1 MRAFPMAVVL
11 FVAAAAQAQTA
22 EAPAGQPAAPRLYVI
37 GTAHLDTQW
46 RWTIRDTIDDFLPET
61 LRGNF
66 ALLEKYPN
74 YVFSFEGAF
83 RYALMKEY
91 YPQEYVR
98 LKRYVR
104 DGRWK
109 VAGSWVDA
117 VDPNIPSPES
127 LIRHALYGNGYFRRE
142 FGVGS
147 RDVFLPDCFGFDFAL
162 PSVAAHSGLVAFST
176 QKLTWGS
183 SIRIPFDVG
192 LWEGV
197 DGSTLIASINPG
209 DYAAAIRSNLDL
221 DPDVYAIIDRQA
233 AMSGLPVAMRYFGT
247 GDVGIP
253 PFDAS
258 VALLE
263 QAIAGGAPL
272 EVVSAG
278 PDQLARDLIAA
289 HDRAA
294 LERLPR
300 YRGEFLLTSHGA
312 GCYTSQAA
320 MKRYNRINQRLADA
334 AERAA
339 VTADWLGG
347 LAYPRETLREAW
359 TRFLW
364 HQFHDD
370 LTGTSV
376 PEAYPFSWNDE
387 AITAN
392 QFADVLST
400 AVGAVARALDTR
412 VGGQALV
419 VYNPLALEREDVVE
433 ASVRFPGGA
442 PAAVRVTGPDGRAVP
457 AQLAAAAGEQ
467 ATLMVVARVAPVSFS
482 VFNVEPA
489 KVPAPGGELAVD
501 RRSLSNDRYRV
512 TLDQD
517 GDIASVFDKSL
528 GRELLAA
535 PLRLQLF
542 GDEPRK
548 WAAWEIEYSAL
559 AAPPRE
565 FVAGPATIRV
575 VEDGPARVA
584 LEIVR
589 DAAGSTFTQRIRLA
603 AGAAGDRVELLT
615 DVDWRSTGTLL
626 KAVFPVAAANR
637 LASYDLGL
645 GVAERGTNR
654 PNLYEV
660 PAQQWADVT
669 DDSGTFGVAVLNDSR
684 HGWDKPDEHTLRL
697 TLVHTPSVVPS
708 WDWLADQA
716 TNDLGRHRVLMAL
729 AGHAGDWR
737 AGRVPETADRLNQP
751 LLAWQVPAHPGTLG
765 RAFSLLQV
773 EGGEGGATPVA
784 VRAVKLAEE
793 SDEVVVRLFE
803 TSGRPVQGATVRFA
817 RSAVA
822 VRELNGAEEPLEGL
836 ARGGALPDDDRP
848 PLALRGGAVVLDF
861 KPFRPRTVAVRLAA
875 PPTTVDPPAAT
886 PLELPFNRDGIS
898 GDDART
904 DGDFDG
910 AGRTIAGDLLPA
922 ELTSGGIPFH
932 TGPNAP
938 GRANVLECRGQTFE
952 LPAGGHDRLY
962 LLAAVVGG
970 DRPTTFTVD
979 GRPVTRTVPDW
990 AEPVGQWDNRLVVG
1004 ELQADPARIAPGYAK
1019 TVPVAWVGTHRHG
1032 ARGENEAYAFTHL
1045 FRIAIDLP
1053 AGARRVALPDDPQ
1066 VRILAATVA
1075 TNDNDDALPAQAF
1088 VDPAVAT
1095 VVHIDAPHRIFVEPM
1110 AVALTSPVPG
1120 ATIRYTVD
1128 GSEPTTASA
1137 VYREPLRLERTTTV
1151 KARAFAPG
1159 LDDRF
1164 VASAVFTRVV
1174 PMPAAAVDRATLA
1187 PGLACRLYEGE
1198 WRSLPDFAALTP
1210 VRTLTLPAVG
1220 LPSDGPKER
1229 FGLVCVGLLE
1239 VLADGLYSV
1248 SLRSEDDSALLVN
1261 GEKVVEKKNIDFT
1274 SARAEVALATGL
1286 HPIEVR
1292 YYQRDFTLGLELK
1305 IDGPEQP
1312 LAPVPPGRLY
1322 HVAAGDRTAAAK
1334 PGPRTEE
1341 P

>member
-1 MRAFPMAVVL
+1 MAPVL
-11 FVAAAAQAQTA
+11 LLAVAAQAADAPAT
-22 EAPAGQPAAPRLYVI
+22 EAPAPRLYVV

-66 ALLEKYPN
+66 ALFEKYPN

-83 RYALMKEY
+83 RYALAREY
-91 YPQEYVR
+91 YPQEYER

-127 LIRHALYGNGYFRRE
+127 LIRHALYGNGFFRRE
-142 FGVGS
+142 LGVTS
-147 RDVFLPDCFGFDFAL
+147 RDVFLPDCFGFGFAL

-197 DGSTLIASINPG
+197 DGSTLIAAINPG

-221 DPDVYAIIDRQA
+221 DPDVYAIVDRQA
-233 AMSGLPVAMRYFGT
+233 ALSGLPVAMRYFGT

-258 VALLE
+258 VARLE
-263 QAIAGGAPL
+263 EAIAGGAPL
-272 EVVSAG
+272 EVKSAA
-278 PDQLARDLIAA
+278 PDQLARDLIAS

-320 MKRYNRINQRLADA
+320 MKRYNRLNQRLADA

-347 LAYPRETLREAW
+347 LPYPRDTLREAW

-376 PEAYPFSWNDE
+376 PEAYVFSWNDE
-387 AITAN
+387 AIAAN
-392 QFADVLST
+392 RFADVLST

-433 ASVRFPGGA
+433 ATVRFPGGA
-442 PAAVRVTGPDGRAVP
+442 PAAVRVSGPDGRAVP
-457 AQLAAAAGEQ
+457 AQLSAAAGEQ
-467 ATLMVVARVAPVSFS
+467 ATVTFVARVAPVSFS
-482 VFNVEPA
+482 VFNVESA
-489 KVPAPGGELAVD
+489 RVPAPAGELAVD
-501 RRSLSNDRYRV
+501 RRGLSNDRYRV
-512 TLDQD
+512 TLDEA
-517 GDIASVFDKSL
+517 GDVASVFDKQIA
-528 GRELLAA
+528 RELLAG

-548 WAAWEIEYSAL
+548 WSAWEIEYSAL

-565 FVAGPATIRV
+565 VVAGPAEVRV

-589 DAAGSTFTQRIRLA
+589 EAAGSTFTQRISLA

-626 KAVFPVAAANR
+626 KAAFPVTAANR

-660 PAQQWADVT
+660 PAQQWADLT
-669 DDSGTFGVAVLNDSR
+669 DASGTFGVAVLNDSR
-684 HGWDKPDEHTLRL
+684 HGWDKPDGQTLRL
-697 TLVHTPSVVPS
+697 TLVHTPAVVRS
-708 WDWLADQA
+708 WDWLDDQA
-716 TNDLGRHRVLMAL
+716 SNDLGRHRVLMAL
-729 AGHAGDWR
+729 AGHRGDWR
-737 AGRVPETADRLNQP
+737 AGRVPESADRLNQP

-773 EGGEGGATPVA
+773 EGGEGGATPIA

-803 TSGRPVQGATVRFA
+803 TSGRPVQGATLRFA
-817 RSAVA
+817 RPVVA

-836 ARGGALPDDDRP
+836 ARGGALADDERP
-848 PLALRGGAVVLDF
+848 PLALEGGRVVLDF
-861 KPFRPRTVAVRLAA
+861 APFRPRTIAVRLSE
-875 PPTTVDPPAAT
+875 PPATVASPVAR
-886 PLELPFNRDGIS
+886 PLALPFDRDGIS
-898 GDDART
+898 GDAART

-922 ELTSGGIPFH
+922 ELTSGGIPFR
-932 TGPNAP
+932 TGPQAP
-938 GRANVLECRGQTFE
+938 GRANVLDCRGQALA
-952 LPAGGHDRLY
+952 LPEGDHDRLY
-962 LLAAVVGG
+962 LLAAAVGG
-970 DRPTTFTVD
+970 DRQATFTID
-979 GRPVTRTVPDW
+979 GSAVTATVPDW
-990 AEPVGQWDNRLVVG
+990 AEAVGQWDNRLVAG
-1004 ELQADPARIAPGYAK
+1004 ELQTDPARIAPGYAK
-1019 TVPVAWVGTHRHG
+1019 TSPVAWVGTHRHG
-1032 ARGENEAYAFTHL
+1032 ARGENEAYAFTQL
-1045 FRIAIDLP
+1045 FRVAIDLP
-1053 AGARRVALPDDPQ
+1053 PGARTVTLPDDPR
-1066 VRILAATVA
+1066 VRVLAATVA
-1075 TNDNDDALPAQAF
+1075 RNDNDDALPAQPF
-1088 VDPAVAT
+1088 VDAGTAT
-1095 VVHIDAPHRIFVEPM
+1095 VVHVDAPRRIFVEPM
-1110 AVALTSPVPG
+1110 TVTLTSPNPG
-1120 ATIRYTVD
+1120 ATIRYTTD
-1128 GSEPTTASA
+1128 GSEPTVASPT
-1137 VYREPLRLERTTTV
+1137 YGEPLRLERTTTIR
-1151 KARAFAPG
+1151 ARAFAPG
-1159 LDDRF
+1159 FDDRF
-1164 VASAVFTRVV
+1164 VAAAKFTRVV
-1174 PMPAAAVDRATLA
+1174 PKPAATVNRATLA

-1198 WRSLPDFAALTP
+1198 WRALPDFATLTP

-1220 LPSDGPKER
+1220 LPADAPRER
-1229 FGLVCVGLLE
+1229 FGLVCEGLLE
-1239 VLADGLYSV
+1239 VPADGVYTV
-1248 SLRSEDDSALLVN
+1248 ALRSEDGSALLVD
-1261 GEKVVEKKNIDFT
+1261 GEKVVEKDNIDFT
-1274 SARAEVALATGL
+1274 SARAEVALAAGL
-1286 HPIEVR
+1286 HEIEVR

-1305 IDGPEQP
+1305 IDGPGQP

-1322 HVAAGDRTAAAK
+1322 HVDAGEKVAVAR
-1334 PGPRTEE
+1334 PGPISEE